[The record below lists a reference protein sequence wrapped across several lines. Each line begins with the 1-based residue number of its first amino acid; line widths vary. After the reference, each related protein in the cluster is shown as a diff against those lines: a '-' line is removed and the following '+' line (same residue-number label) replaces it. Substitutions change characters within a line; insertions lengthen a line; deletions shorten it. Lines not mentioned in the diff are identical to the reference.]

1 MILSLTEY
9 KRILIMPTFN
19 TVIIPKEINRK
30 LQEYAQ
36 LIHEYNKTT
45 NITGL
50 KDSESIYKEL
60 IMGSITPL
68 MQIDVPRGTNFI
80 DIGTGAGIP
89 GIPLLLYFG
98 GSIKGVLVDSNNKKI
113 KFLLNTIETLG
124 ITDIVTVIQGRVEEI
139 AREKAYRDNFDF
151 AVARAFAHPLMA
163 LEYGLPFVK
172 QGGWMYIYYA
182 LNVYEMEIQNK
193 KIVSNDKEVMA
204 KHGDTRQH
212 KANDTAKN
220 DMAELIHYL
229 KKHADNLG
237 GHMATLEEAK
247 KLKLYEGLIF
257 MKDRYTPASYPRKH
271 ALVKREVENVR
282 NIST

>member
-1 MILSLTEY
+1 MHNS
-9 KRILIMPTFN
+9 N
-19 TVIIPKEINRK
+19 SGIIPQEINRK

-36 LIHEYNKTT
+36 LIHEYNKNT

-68 MQIDVPRGTNFI
+68 MHVDVPRGTNFI

-98 GSIKGVLVDSNNKKI
+98 GNMKGVLVDSNNKKI
-113 KFLLNTIETLG
+113 KFLLNAIETLG
-124 ITDIVTVIQGRVEEI
+124 ITNIVTVIQGRVEEI
-139 AREKAYRDNFDF
+139 AKEKAYRDNFDF

-182 LNVYEMEIQNK
+182 LNVYEMRIQNN
-193 KIVSNDKEVMA
+193 KIVSTDKEIIVEYSDN
-204 KHGDTRQH
+204 KQH
-212 KANDTAKN
+212 EANNFAKN
-220 DMAELIHYL
+220 DMATLIHYL
-229 KKHADNLG
+229 KKHAHNLG
-237 GHMATLEEAK
+237 GHMATLEEAR

-271 ALVKREVENVR
+271 ALVKREVANVR
-282 NIST
+282 DISS